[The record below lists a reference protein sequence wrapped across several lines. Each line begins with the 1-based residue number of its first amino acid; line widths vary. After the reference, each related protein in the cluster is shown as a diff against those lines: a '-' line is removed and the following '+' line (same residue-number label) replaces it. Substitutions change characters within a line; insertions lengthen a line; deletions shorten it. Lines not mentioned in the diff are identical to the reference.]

1 MPGQEHHV
9 LSEIVYYT
17 FGPHP
22 PVLRVRPGDRI
33 VAGTVDARNWDHT
46 GEQVPMSQRQPSP
59 DTELR
64 FSNPQIGPFY
74 VEGAEPGDT
83 LVVRILDIA
92 LNRDWGWSA
101 LNPGF
106 GGLVIESRMN
116 GPTGLN
122 EPLPEQL
129 YRWQIDLKRLTGR
142 LELPGSRLG
151 VIEIPLHP
159 FLGCIGVAPRYG
171 QVIFSMAPAEHGGN
185 MDSPETCVGATVYLP
200 VFVRGAYLFFGDVHA
215 AQGEGETCGSAV
227 ETTADVTVE
236 VDLQKGKGI
245 RWPRFE
251 NEDHIM
257 VAGSTRPLI
266 DAFRIAHVELI
277 DWLVQDYGFERLE
290 ALQVVTQVG
299 TARIGNV
306 VDPNY
311 TIVAKFPKKYLPLG
325 TENSR
330 G

>member
-1 MPGQEHHV
+1 MSGQEYRV
-9 LSEIVYYT
+9 EPQIVYYT

-22 PVLRVRPGDRI
+22 PVLHVKPGDRI
-33 VAGTVDARNWDHT
+33 VAKTVDARNWDSS
-46 GEQVPMSQRQPSP
+46 GEEVPMSRRQPSP
-59 DTELR
+59 QAELY

-83 LVVRILDIA
+83 LIVRILDIA

-101 LNPGF
+101 LSPGF
-106 GGLVIESRMN
+106 GGLVIESRTN

-122 EPLPEQL
+122 EPLPEQF
-129 YRWQIDLKRLTGR
+129 YRWQLDLRRLTGR

-151 VIEIPLHP
+151 LIEIPLHP
-159 FLGCIGVAPRYG
+159 FLGCIGVAPRCG
-171 QVIFSMAPAEHGGN
+171 QFIFSMAPAEHGGN
-185 MDSPETCVGATVYLP
+185 MDSPETCAGTTVYLP
-200 VFVRGAYLFFGDVHA
+200 VFARGAYLLFGDVHA
-215 AQGEGETCGSAV
+215 AQGDGETCGSAI

-236 VDLQKGKGI
+236 VDLQKGTRI

-251 NEDHIM
+251 DQDYIM

-277 DWLVQDYGFERLE
+277 DWLAQDYGFDRLE

-299 TARIGNV
+299 AARIGNV

-311 TIVAKFPKKYLPLG
+311 TVVAKFPKKYLPPA
-325 TENSR
+325 
-330 G
+330 

>member
-1 MPGQEHHV
+1 MSGQAHHFQPQM
-9 LSEIVYYT
+9 VYYT

-22 PVLRVRPGDRI
+22 PVLHVRPGDRI
-33 VAGTVDARNWDHT
+33 TTATVDARNWDSA
-46 GEQVPMSQRQPSP
+46 GREVPMSQRQPSLEA
-59 DTELR
+59 ELR

-92 LNRDWGWSA
+92 LNREWGWSA

-106 GGLVIESRMN
+106 GGLVTESRIN

-122 EPLPEQL
+122 EPLPEQF
-129 YRWQIDLKRLTGR
+129 YRWELDLKRLVGR
-142 LELPGSRLG
+142 LELPGSRLRA
-151 VIEIPLHP
+151 IEIPLHP
-159 FLGCIGVAPRYG
+159 FLGCIGVAPPYG
-171 QVIFSMAPAEHGGN
+171 QFIFSMAPAEHGGN

-215 AQGEGETCGSAV
+215 AQGDGETGGSAV

-236 VDLQKGKGI
+236 VDLQKGKRI

-251 NEDHIM
+251 NQDYIM
-257 VAGSTRPLI
+257 VAGSARPLI

-277 DWLVQDYGFERLE
+277 DWLAQDYGFDRLE

-299 TARIGNV
+299 SARIGNV

-311 TIVAKFPKKYLPLG
+311 TVVARFPKKYLPC
-325 TENSR
+325 
-330 G
+330 